1 MLRTTDRGYEKLL
14 SGIAL
19 FFPPHRAAG
28 RRYFIHIKVYFSRD
42 ISGYFVLLFV
52 RSVNKVNSV
61 RGGGGNRGR
70 ERASEVWG
78 GWGVSQLGSLPTAPP
93 AVYILKRRHEISEQ
107 SSHHA
112 PRPPGPIIRFSSL
125 AAQLSISSRFSK
137 QSTRSLHAGTW
148 ARCLCV
154 AAAAAAFSNAAIN
167 RCWRRNKWRGETQW
181 LFIFPFRVLIETFGA
196 ARFPTGLAV
205 TPVTCDQ
212 YS

>member
-1 MLRTTDRGYEKLL
+1 MKSLL

-42 ISGYFVLLFV
+42 IAGYFVLLFV

-70 ERASEVWG
+70 ERASEVCVWG
-78 GWGVSQLGSLPTAPP
+78 GVGGLSQLGSLPTAPP

-137 QSTRSLHAGTW
+137 QSTRSSHAGT
-148 ARCLCV
+148 
-154 AAAAAAFSNAAIN
+154 
-167 RCWRRNKWRGETQW
+167 
-181 LFIFPFRVLIETFGA
+181 
-196 ARFPTGLAV
+196 
-205 TPVTCDQ
+205 
-212 YS
+212 